1 MSFNKFTFTVLFI
14 VLLIAATSFLMIW
27 SFEKDYLVVAKFT
40 FSAIWLFE
48 IIYLLHYVTKTNRSL
63 NVFLESL
70 RGADFVKSEKDAGTF
85 DALNL
90 TYNDI
95 VDVIKDAR
103 LERESQYH
111 YFQYTLELIP
121 VGVLSYN
128 ISDGKIELFNSAA
141 KALFNRER
149 ITHIKELDHLT
160 AGLSETVKNLTP
172 EHNRLIT
179 ISHPLQEQKVLIRAK
194 DFSLFKEHIK
204 VVSFQNIKRELE
216 EEELHAWQR
225 LISVLRH
232 EVMNSAG
239 PVNSLSRTLLRMLR
253 KDGRN
258 KSASEIT
265 DKTINDAIT
274 GLESIESR
282 AKGMIDFVQSYREL
296 TKIPAPNKEQFSM
309 DALTSE
315 VATLMRDTL
324 NQQGIQLTLD
334 NQASGIPV
342 DVDKRQISQV
352 MINLLKNASEAF
364 PAEQTEKRIVLSAY
378 TDENTSKCIA
388 VEDNG
393 CGIPDEI
400 REKMFV
406 PFYTTK
412 ENGSGIGL
420 NFARQIMSLH
430 DARIYYRPG
439 NQSGSIFVLEF

>member
-1 MSFNKFTFTVLFI
+1 MSFNKFTFTVLFV

-40 FSAIWLFE
+40 FSAIWLLE
-48 IIYLLHYVTKTNRSL
+48 ILYLIHYVTKTNRSL

-70 RGADFVKSEKDAGTF
+70 RGADFVKNEKNSQSF
-85 DALNL
+85 NALNL

-95 VDVIKDAR
+95 VDVLKNAR

-121 VGVLSYN
+121 VGVVSYN

-141 KALFNRER
+141 KELFNRER
-149 ITHIKELDHLT
+149 LSHIEELNQLT
-160 AGLSETVKNLTP
+160 AGLSETVKNLTTG
-172 EHNRLIT
+172 HNKLIT
-179 ISHPLQEQKVLIRAK
+179 IAHPLQEKKVLIRAK
-194 DFSLFKEHIK
+194 DFSLFKKHIK

-239 PVNSLSRTLLRMLR
+239 PVNSLSRTILRMFR
-253 KDGRN
+253 KEGRN
-258 KSASEIT
+258 KSVDEIT
-265 DKTINDAIT
+265 DKTIDDAVT

-296 TKIPAPNKEQFSM
+296 TKIPSPTKEPVRV
-309 DALTSE
+309 DALTRE
-315 VATLMRDTL
+315 VAILMKDTL
-324 NQQGIQLTLD
+324 HQQGIQLTIN
-334 NQASGIPV
+334 NQTKGVSV
-342 DVDKRQISQV
+342 DLDKRQISQV

-364 PAEQTEKRIVLSAY
+364 PAEQVEKQILLSTY
-378 TDENTSKCIA
+378 TDENANKCIA

-393 CGIPDEI
+393 CGISKEI

-430 DARIYYRPG
+430 NGRIYYRPG
-439 NQSGSIFVLEF
+439 NKSGSIFVLEF

>member
-1 MSFNKFTFTVLFI
+1 
-14 VLLIAATSFLMIW
+14 
-27 SFEKDYLVVAKFT
+27 
-40 FSAIWLFE
+40 
-48 IIYLLHYVTKTNRSL
+48 
-63 NVFLESL
+63 
-70 RGADFVKSEKDAGTF
+70 
-85 DALNL
+85 
-90 TYNDI
+90 
-95 VDVIKDAR
+95 
-103 LERESQYH
+103 
-111 YFQYTLELIP
+111 
-121 VGVLSYN
+121 
-128 ISDGKIELFNSAA
+128 
-141 KALFNRER
+141 
-149 ITHIKELDHLT
+149 
-160 AGLSETVKNLTP
+160 
-172 EHNRLIT
+172 
-179 ISHPLQEQKVLIRAK
+179 
-194 DFSLFKEHIK
+194 
-204 VVSFQNIKRELE
+204 
-216 EEELHAWQR
+216 
-225 LISVLRH
+225 
-232 EVMNSAG
+232 MNSAG

>member
-1 MSFNKFTFTVLFI
+1 

-40 FSAIWLFE
+40 FSAIWILE
-48 IIYLLHYVTKTNRSL
+48 IFYLLHYVTRTNRSL

-70 RGADFVKSEKDAGTF
+70 RSTDFVRNKETSQSFET
-85 DALNL
+85 LNL

-95 VDVIKDAR
+95 VDVVKDAR

-128 ISDGKIELFNSAA
+128 TANGQIELFNSAA
-141 KALFNRER
+141 KELFNRER
-149 ITHIKELDHLT
+149 LAHIEELDQLT
-160 AGLSETVKNLTP
+160 SDLTETVKNLAP
-172 EHNRLIT
+172 GHNKLIT
-179 ISHPLQEQKVLIRAK
+179 ISHPLQEKKVLIRAT
-194 DFSLFKEHIK
+194 DFSLFKKHIK

-239 PVNSLSRTLLRMLR
+239 PVNSLSRTLLRMFR
-253 KDGRN
+253 KDDKN
-258 KSASEIT
+258 KPASEIT
-265 DKTINDAIT
+265 DKTIDDTVTA
-274 GLESIESR
+274 LESIENR

-296 TKIPAPNKEQFSM
+296 TKIPLPNRVPVKIG
-309 DALTSE
+309 ALTE
-315 VATLMRDTL
+315 ETYTLMENSL

-334 NQASGIPV
+334 NQFKEAIV
-342 DVDKRQISQV
+342 EVDKRQISQV
-352 MINLLKNASEAF
+352 LINLLKNASEAF
-364 PAEQTEKRIVLSAY
+364 PAEQLNKQIILSTY
-378 TDENTSKCIA
+378 MEENTRKCIA

-393 CGIPDEI
+393 GGIPEEI

-430 DARIYYRPG
+430 NARIYYRSG
-439 NQSGSIFVLEF
+439 NDAGSIFVLEF